1 MIAVLVGVSIT
12 TIDISLTSTALPAI
26 AARIGASA
34 ASTIWVVNAYYIAVV
49 AALLPLAALG
59 EIHGHRRIFLAGLTV
74 YALGTAACG
83 FSHSLPAL
91 MMARAVLGLGSAAVS
106 ATTPA
111 LIRAIF
117 PPQRLG
123 RGLGIYALV
132 VGLAF
137 TAGPT
142 VTSAILSIADWPWLF
157 LMGAPLA
164 ILAGFLAMRS
174 LPDTLAN
181 PRRFDAGSAL
191 LCAATFALLLLGI
204 AGIGRIGTPWVCMA
218 LAIGIGCGFAL
229 REREAGQRAPIL
241 AIDLFRIPLFSL
253 SAITSMCA
261 FTIQGLAF
269 VALPFLFHT
278 VMGYSQVEAGLLLTA
293 WPAALAVM
301 TLIAAALADR
311 IPPGLLGGLGLT
323 LIAGSLASIAL
334 LPANAGA
341 VAIIIRLALC
351 GIGFGFFQSPNMLAL
366 MSSAP
371 ADRSGGASGILAT
384 SRLFGQSLGAASVAI
399 CLTFLPTNGLS
410 VAIWLGAATAFFGSA
425 VSFSRLLPHVR
436 TRGQ

>member
-1 MIAVLVGVSIT
+1 MTAATGHAPPAIGISVAAVIAVLVGVSIT

-137 TAGPT
+137 TAGR
-142 VTSAILSIADWPWLF
+142 LSP
-157 LMGAPLA
+157 
-164 ILAGFLAMRS
+164 
-174 LPDTLAN
+174 
-181 PRRFDAGSAL
+181 
-191 LCAATFALLLLGI
+191 
-204 AGIGRIGTPWVCMA
+204 
-218 LAIGIGCGFAL
+218 
-229 REREAGQRAPIL
+229 
-241 AIDLFRIPLFSL
+241 
-253 SAITSMCA
+253 
-261 FTIQGLAF
+261 
-269 VALPFLFHT
+269 LPFC
-278 VMGYSQVEAGLLLTA
+278 
-293 WPAALAVM
+293 
-301 TLIAAALADR
+301 
-311 IPPGLLGGLGLT
+311 
-323 LIAGSLASIAL
+323 
-334 LPANAGA
+334 
-341 VAIIIRLALC
+341 RL
-351 GIGFGFFQSPNMLAL
+351 
-366 MSSAP
+366 
-371 ADRSGGASGILAT
+371 
-384 SRLFGQSLGAASVAI
+384 
-399 CLTFLPTNGLS
+399 
-410 VAIWLGAATAFFGSA
+410 
-425 VSFSRLLPHVR
+425 R
-436 TRGQ
+436 TGHGCF